1 MGDAEQLGACAS
13 LEAAEAWLEAAA
25 DEEWELAWSRVEP
38 AYRRVLV
45 ERQALEEGLDLGDPE
60 TSALIEDAAEERSEF
75 GEGQCLEFLDAV
87 AQVPNRA
94 WIIYP
99 APVALDCE
107 LVLMVDAARMID
119 GEEPSEP
126 ADFSIEVVS
135 PVATEAAPRRGF
147 QTTACLFY
155 MRCDDYSDW
164 LIAGFNEEPP
174 DWPTSS

>member
-1 MGDAEQLGACAS
+1 MIPRPKRSSTAPLRKGAITCS
-13 LEAAEAWLEAAA
+13 LPRSA
-25 DEEWELAWSRVEP
+25 RTN
-38 AYRRVLV
+38 
-45 ERQALEEGLDLGDPE
+45 ALD
-60 TSALIEDAAEERSEF
+60 
-75 GEGQCLEFLDAV
+75 FLDVV
-87 AQVPNRA
+87 AKLPNRA